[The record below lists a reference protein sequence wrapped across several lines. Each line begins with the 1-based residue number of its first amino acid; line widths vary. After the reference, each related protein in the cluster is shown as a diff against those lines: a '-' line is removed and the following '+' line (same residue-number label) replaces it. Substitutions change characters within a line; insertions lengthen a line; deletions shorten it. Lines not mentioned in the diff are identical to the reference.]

1 MWFFIS
7 VVLII
12 QFYGFF
18 CNKNLII
25 PNVNINKQNKILRK
39 SYNTTWCNRYI
50 KYIRSSNKKIYPIPP
65 SRAREANRVLVK
77 IRIVLNK
84 PPNPKM

>member
-7 VVLII
+7 VVLIT
-12 QFYGFF
+12 QFYRFF

-25 PNVNINKQNKILRK
+25 PNVNMNKQNKILRK
-39 SYNTTWCNRYI
+39 SYNKTWCNRYI

-65 SRAREANRVLVK
+65 SRAREANNVLF
-77 IRIVLNK
+77 RIKLALNK
-84 PPNPKM
+84 P